1 MIINAME
8 QVLFSIE
15 NLDYMKVFGRMILD
29 VAKVL
34 NVSPMVT
41 NTKANSKIINLTVRE
56 FIPG

>member
-1 MIINAME
+1 ME